1 MNEEQDI
8 DKIFRQKLGEPVN
21 DETSYREDD
30 WDALEQLLDKGKKR
44 RGIVYWMPF
53 ISSVAAI
60 LLIVL
65 GWWLFK
71 PQTTVDVQKPKK
83 QLANIQL
90 PKKQQPANS
99 DELIAKNNATQ
110 PTITN
115 MPQVHNNGS
124 NTIQQPTQQAQLNN
138 YVKNFG
144 KKPVMIDNNIP
155 GFKPPIVTPAQN
167 APSVDNVLPE
177 LAAVNTGLQIN
188 TTANRADVSTK
199 NIITNDYAK
208 SLAIKRN
215 KVITTSSFSHPQYA
229 LTIMGAPDINGVNSF
244 QQGKT
249 GTNVGL
255 LFSIGFNK
263 LTVTTGAS
271 YSYKPYNT
279 SFNNYLSSGYTY
291 YKTNP
296 LNVLADCRMLDI
308 PLNIDYQLF
317 NKNKNKISIG
327 TGLSSYIMLKESY
340 NYEYA
345 DPYAKGPRNYNIASP
360 GKYFLSVLN
369 LQATYKRQVNA
380 KVGVS
385 VQPYLKLPLGE
396 VGASQVRLQ
405 SAGVAIGL
413 SWNINSLT
421 KP

>member
-1 MNEEQDI
+1 MKEEQDI
-8 DKIFRQKLGEPVN
+8 DKIFRQKLGEPV
-21 DETSYREDD
+21 DETGYREDD
-30 WDALEQLLDKGKKR
+30 WNALEQLLDRGKKR
-44 RGIVYWMPF
+44 RGIVYWLPF

-60 LLIVL
+60 LLLVL

-71 PQTTVDVQKPKK
+71 PQTTTDDAQKPKK
-83 QLANIQL
+83 QLANIQQ
-90 PKKQQPANS
+90 PKKQQPVNTN
-99 DELIAKNNATQ
+99 ELTTENNATQ
-110 PTITN
+110 PTIAN
-115 MPQVHNNGS
+115 MPQVHNNGG
-124 NTIQQPTQQAQLNN
+124 NATQQPTQQMQVNN
-138 YVKNFG
+138 HVKNSG
-144 KKPVMIDNNIP
+144 KTPGVINNGLPV
-155 GFKPPIVTPAQN
+155 FQPPIVTPGQN
-167 APSVDNVLPE
+167 APSSDNSLPE
-177 LAAVNTGLQIN
+177 LVAVNTSLQISTA
-188 TTANRADVSTK
+188 TTGAKVSAK

-215 KVITTSSFSHPQYA
+215 KTITTSSFSHPQYA

-244 QQGKT
+244 QQSKT
-249 GTNVGL
+249 GTNVGVL
-255 LFSIGFNK
+255 LSVGFNK

-279 SFNNYLSSGYTY
+279 SYDNYLSNGYTY
-291 YKTNP
+291 KTNAI
-296 LNVLADCRMLDI
+296 NVLADCRMLDI

-317 NKNKNKISIG
+317 NKNQNKISIG

-340 NYEYA
+340 SYEYA
-345 DPYAKGPRNYNIASP
+345 DPAAKGPRNYNVASP

-369 LQATYKRQVNA
+369 LQATYKREVNA

>member
-1 MNEEQDI
+1 MKEEQDI
-8 DKIFRQKLGEPVN
+8 DKIFRQKLGEPV
-21 DETSYREDD
+21 DETGYREDD
-30 WDALEQLLDKGKKR
+30 WDALEQLLDNGKKR
-44 RGIVYWMPF
+44 HGVVYWLPLL
-53 ISSVAAI
+53 SSVAAI
-60 LLIVL
+60 LLMVL

-71 PQTTVDVQKPKK
+71 PQTTDDTKKPKN
-83 QLANIQL
+83 QMANVQ
-90 PKKQQPANS
+90 PSKKQQPANTY
-99 DELIAKNNATQ
+99 ELATKNNPIQ
-110 PTITN
+110 PIAN
-115 MPQVHNNGS
+115 VPQVS
-124 NTIQQPTQQAQLNN
+124 NTNNVKPPAQQTQTNN
-138 YVKNFG
+138 YVKNYDKRSDVVAG
-144 KKPVMIDNNIP
+144 GILIAQ
-155 GFKPPIVTPAQN
+155 PPIVTPAQN
-167 APSVDNVLPE
+167 TPPE
-177 LAAVNTGLQIN
+177 LLAVKTNLQIN
-188 TTANRADVSTK
+188 TVTTGANVSVK

-215 KVITTSSFSHPQYA
+215 KVTAVSSLSHPQFA
-229 LTIMGAPDINGVNSF
+229 LSIMGAPDINGVNSF
-244 QQGKT
+244 QQSKT

-255 LFSIGFNK
+255 LLSIGVNK
-263 LTVTTGAS
+263 LTLTTGVA

-279 SFNNYLSSGYTY
+279 PFNGYQNSGSTYSSGYSSGY
-291 YKTNP
+291 NFRANP
-296 LNVLADCRMLDI
+296 INVLADCRMLDI
-308 PLNIDYQLF
+308 PLNIDYQLL
-317 NKNKNKISIG
+317 NKNQNKLSIG

-340 NYEYA
+340 SYEYT
-345 DPYAKGPRNYNIASP
+345 DPYTRSPSNYNVPSP